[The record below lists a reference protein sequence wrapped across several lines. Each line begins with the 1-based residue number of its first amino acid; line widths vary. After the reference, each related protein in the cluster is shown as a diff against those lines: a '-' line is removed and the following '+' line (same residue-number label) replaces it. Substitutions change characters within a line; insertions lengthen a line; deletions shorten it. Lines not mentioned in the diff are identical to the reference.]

1 MNMPELDWPLM
12 VALVAVVLTVV
23 AWVSA
28 ASLNRRLGVQQRE
41 AEQRC
46 QALEQ
51 RLEWLQQSI
60 SGLTSGAVGMDR
72 RVQRIEARGKVLA
85 ERQETYENQQI
96 DEQPYGQA
104 IRLVHQGAS
113 VHRLVDELALSESEA
128 DLIVRL
134 HGHRDTA

>member
-1 MNMPELDWPLM
+1 MSEFDWPLII
-12 VALVAVVLTVV
+12 AVVAFLLAFV
-23 AWVSA
+23 AWAGA
-28 ASLNRRLGVQQRE
+28 AGINRRLSSQKRE
-41 AEQRC
+41 AEQRY

-72 RVQRIEARGKVLA
+72 RMQRIEAREKVLA

-104 IRLVHQGAS
+104 IRLVHQGAG

>member
-1 MNMPELDWPLM
+1 
-12 VALVAVVLTVV
+12 
-23 AWVSA
+23 
-28 ASLNRRLGVQQRE
+28 
-41 AEQRC
+41 
-46 QALEQ
+46 
-51 RLEWLQQSI
+51 
-60 SGLTSGAVGMDR
+60 MDR

-104 IRLVHQGAS
+104 IRLVHQGAG

>member
-96 DEQPYGQA
+96 D
-104 IRLVHQGAS
+104 
-113 VHRLVDELALSESEA
+113 
-128 DLIVRL
+128 
-134 HGHRDTA
+134 